1 MHHDFRTNVLALSI
15 LVVLAV
21 PSGLLQAAIAQDLTV
36 EDNLAQRIVY
46 RTFQEITQDPIQEQT
61 QSNTADVSQDET
73 TSQANVLETGENTA
87 STRQVGDN
95 DCKKCEVEAKGG
107 DAKSKKKGHSDGGDA
122 TASLEQDVDNE
133 ATTIQDSSAD
143 GNVLTNNNE
152 FGDDIALID

>member
-107 DAKSKKKGHSDGGDA
+107 DAKSKKKR
-122 TASLEQDVDNE
+122 TLRWW
-133 ATTIQDSSAD
+133 
-143 GNVLTNNNE
+143 
-152 FGDDIALID
+152 